1 MSNEKYFSN
10 DLLDA
15 MSPEQIKEYQEEKLR
30 SQLQYCYYNSSFYKR
45 KFDEFGAHP
54 NDIKTI
60 EDLRALPVFMNKE
73 QERQN
78 ASESLEKENHPFG
91 THLCAPVSNVYL
103 TGTTSGTTGTPTFT
117 YTFTRNDIE
126 LNAQGLGHRFAYNG
140 VKKGDRILFIFALG
154 IYATTMTLWGIRSIG
169 ALPIDIDARAGSEMM
184 LSIADLTKPSY
195 MATTV
200 SLAEYLIGKSPSIIG
215 KEVGELKLKGLMLT
229 GEVGVG
235 IPELKKRIETVY
247 GCPVYDYWAPAGH
260 AIAIS
265 CKSDEY
271 SGMHGVSPDLC
282 TSFEDLVDPE
292 TKKSVPIEDGA
303 VGEMVITSLNREAA
317 PLIRYATGD
326 IIQLFTKSCPHC
338 GFPGKRITL
347 VGRSDDMLVVKGV
360 NIYPSAI
367 KKTLES
373 FTPRVTGEMRIV
385 LDEPPPRVVPP
396 LKLKVE
402 YGARTREP
410 ELEGLAK
417 EISQAT
423 HDHLKIRPSIE
434 WVEPNTLE
442 KSTRKT
448 PVFEKRYEEVNQGR
462 Q

>member
-10 DLLDA
+10 DLLNS
-15 MSPEQIKEYQEEKLR
+15 MSPGQIKEYQEEKLR

-60 EDLRALPVFMNKE
+60 EDLRAFPIFMNKE

-91 THLCAPVSNVYL
+91 THLCAPVSEVYL
-103 TGTTSGTTGTPTFT
+103 TGTTSGTTGTPTFS
-117 YTFTRNDIE
+117 YTFTKNDVE
-126 LNAQGLGHRFAYNG
+126 LIAQGLGHRFAFNG

-154 IYATTMTLWGIRSIG
+154 IYATTMSLWGIRSIG

-184 LSIADLTKPSY
+184 LNFADLTKPSY

-200 SLAEYLIGKSPSIIG
+200 SLAEYLIGKAHDIIE
-215 KEVGELKLKGLMLT
+215 KEVGDLKMKGLFLT
-229 GEVGVG
+229 GETGVN
-235 IPELKKRIETVY
+235 IPEVKKRIEEAY

-260 AIAIS
+260 AIAIT
-265 CKSDEY
+265 CRSDEY

-282 TSFEDLVDPE
+282 LSFEDLVDPE

-303 VGEMVITSLNREAA
+303 VGEMVITSLKREAA

-326 IIQLFTKSCPHC
+326 IVQIFTKPCPHC
-338 GFPGKRITL
+338 GFPGKRIKL

-360 NIYPSAI
+360 NIYPPAI
-367 KKTLES
+367 KKVVES
-373 FTPRVTGEMRIV
+373 FTPQVTGEIRIV

-410 ELEGLAK
+410 ELEALAK

-423 HDHLKIRPSIE
+423 HDQLKIRPQIE
-434 WVEPNTLE
+434 WVAPRTL
-442 KSTRKT
+442 KKTTTKT
-448 PVFEKRYEEVNQGR
+448 PIFEKIYEK
-462 Q
+462 